1 MEATITETPSAG
13 TDLSREILD
22 NALGKQSR
30 EPASDPERPA
40 SFAEQIRDA
49 IDQGADLEQIRR
61 HFHLGESELR
71 DYCSDIMDDAPDDP
85 SRSAGTGY

>member
-1 MEATITETPSAG
+1 MTGIPSAG

-40 SFAEQIRDA
+40 SFAKQIQDA
-49 IDQGADLEQIRR
+49 IDQGADLDQIRR
-61 HFHLGESELR
+61 NFNLSESELR
-71 DYCSDIMDDAPDDP
+71 DYCADIMDDEPDDP

>member
-1 MEATITETPSAG
+1 MTGIPSAG

-22 NALGKQSR
+22 NALGKQPR
-30 EPASDPERPA
+30 EPTSDPERST
-40 SFAEQIRDA
+40 SFAEQVQDA
-49 IDQGADLEQIRR
+49 IDQGATLDQIRR

-71 DYCSDIMDDAPDDP
+71 DYCTDIMDDEPDDP